1 MIRLNNISVAYEGG
15 QDNPS
20 HQNALDNISLTI
32 EKGECIVLCGKSGCG
47 KTTITRLLNGLI
59 PMFYPAGL
67 QGEVILKGKN
77 AQDMSIREISQ
88 FVGSVF
94 QNPKSQFF
102 NVDTTGE
109 LAFGCENQGLSR
121 DAIHHR
127 LKQSVQDFSLEK
139 LINRDIFRLSGG
151 EKQRIACGSIY
162 AMNPDIYVLDE
173 PSSNLDLQS
182 IGQLHNILKQLKS
195 QGKTIII
202 SEHRLHYLKELATRY
217 IFLEDGKIL
226 NEYRPAE
233 LEAVSEADKRK
244 MGLRTQDF
252 DQIDSKRVA
261 KQPLKE
267 VAMDFQQLLV
277 RRNKQTILKMA
288 NLQIRKNTVLAIVG
302 ENGVGKSCL
311 IACVMGFLNYQGDIL
326 LNGSKKNKQARQA
339 ESFLVM
345 QDVNSQLFARTVFD
359 EVLLGVK
366 SPDLKKAH
374 AILDQLGLSAL
385 SQRHPASLSGG
396 QKQRLAIA
404 SAIYGQKK
412 YLFFDEPTSGLD
424 RQSMEAFCQLILEN
438 REVVDVTVIITHDLE
453 LILGCADEV
462 LLLNRDLSMDLYP
475 LDEAGIKKTRTLF
488 INLYEKQLQKEGL
501 YV

>member
-1 MIRLNNISVAYEGG
+1 MIRLNNISVSYEGG
-15 QDNPS
+15 QDNTGN
-20 HQNALDNISLTI
+20 QNALDKISLTI
-32 EKGECIVLCGKSGCG
+32 GKGECVVLCGKSGCG

-59 PMFYPAGL
+59 PMFYPAEL

-77 AQDMSIREISQ
+77 AQDMTIREISQ

-94 QNPKSQFF
+94 QNPKAQFF

-121 DAIHHR
+121 DTIHGR
-127 LKQSVQDFSLEK
+127 LEQSIRDFSLEK

-151 EKQRIACGSIY
+151 EKQRIACGSIH

-182 IGQLHNILKQLKS
+182 IGQLHSILKQLKS

-226 NEYRPAE
+226 NEYRPEE
-233 LEAVSEADKRK
+233 LEAVTEADRQR
-244 MGLRTQDF
+244 MGLRTLDF
-252 DQIDSKRVA
+252 NQIDSRRVA
-261 KQPLKE
+261 RQPLKE
-267 VAMDFQQLLV
+267 VAMGFQQLLV

-302 ENGVGKSCL
+302 ENGVGKSSL
-311 IACVMGFLNYQGDIL
+311 IACVMGFLNYRGDII
-326 LNGSKKNKQARQA
+326 LNGSKKNKRARQA

-345 QDVNSQLFARTVFD
+345 QDVNSQLFARTVLD

-366 SPDLKKAH
+366 SRDAKKAH
-374 AILDQLGLSAL
+374 AILDQLGLSDLA
-385 SQRHPASLSGG
+385 QRHPASLSGG

-412 YLFFDEPTSGLD
+412 YHFFDEPTSGLD
-424 RQSMEAFCQLILEN
+424 RQSMEAFCQLIHEN
-438 REVVDVTVIITHDLE
+438 REVVEATVIITHDLE

-462 LLLNRDLSMDLYP
+462 LLLNRDLSIDHYP
-475 LDEAGIKKTRTLF
+475 LDEAGIEKTRTMF

-501 YV
+501 HV